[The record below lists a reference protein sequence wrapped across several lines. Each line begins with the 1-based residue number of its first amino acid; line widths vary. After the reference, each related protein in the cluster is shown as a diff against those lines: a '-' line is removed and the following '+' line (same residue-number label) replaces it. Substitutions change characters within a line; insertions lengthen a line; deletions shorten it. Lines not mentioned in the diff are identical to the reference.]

1 MLDGLQSARPS
12 GGGSGRYRIVRW
24 FVFRLS
30 RCVEWNC
37 VRRVAQLHE
46 SKTASTVQAIT
57 DGLTKALG
65 CRRIV
70 FETGRLA
77 PILFH
82 G

>member
-1 MLDGLQSARPS
+1 MGFNPLARLAAVLVAI
-12 GGGSGRYRIVRW
+12 GSYVGSY
-24 FVFRLS
+24 FVCPGVLNGIA
-30 RCVEWNC
+30 CG
-37 VRRVAQLHE
+37 RRVAQLHE
-46 SKTASTVQAIT
+46 SKTASTVQAMT
-57 DGLTKALG
+57 DGSTKALG

>member
-1 MLDGLQSARPS
+1 MGFNPLARLAAVLVAI
-12 GGGSGRYRIVRW
+12 GSYVGSY
-24 FVFRLS
+24 FVCPGVLNGIA
-30 RCVEWNC
+30 CG
-37 VRRVAQLHE
+37 RRVAQLHE

-57 DGLTKALG
+57 NGLTKALG